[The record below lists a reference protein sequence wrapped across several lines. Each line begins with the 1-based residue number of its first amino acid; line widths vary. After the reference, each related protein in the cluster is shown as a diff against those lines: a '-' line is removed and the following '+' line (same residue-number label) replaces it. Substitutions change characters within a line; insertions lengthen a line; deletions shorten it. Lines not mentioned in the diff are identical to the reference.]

1 MTTAREAFEAKKL
14 AQKYG
19 VIGKVAG
26 RYVTAGYSVDV
37 VTTDSTAPYH
47 FTAVKKGEK
56 LAVRVYEKSGRVPT
70 SVVLELAE
78 KAKSD
83 GYKPILVL
91 YGSGPKVTDEVVTV
105 ARDNNVVIRRVRS

>member
-37 VTTDSTAPYH
+37 VTTDENAPIN
-47 FTAVKKGEK
+47 FTAVKKGER
-56 LAVRVYEKSGRVPT
+56 LAVKVFSKSGHVPVD
-70 SVVLELAE
+70 VVSSLAA
-78 KAKSD
+78 KAKES
-83 GYKPILVL
+83 GYKPVLVL
-91 YGSGPKVTDEVVTV
+91 YGAGPKVTDELLGKI
-105 ARDNNVVIRRVRS
+105 RDEGVSVRRVRG